1 MADSS
6 NLVFRKKVDNPSLG
20 GSGATGTWTAGLH
33 ALFDAVTPA
42 QATAGS
48 VEYRMVGISNTH
60 PTDTIEDLK
69 VYLSSASTS
78 ADTDIEFG
86 VPGVTVLNSTDVWPT
101 ALADESTAPAGV
113 TFYAA
118 GSLAT
123 AVEIGD
129 VPPLRTRILYLK
141 RVVTAGA
148 DALTTDTCTVTVTNR
163 VP

>member
-20 GSGATGTWTAGLH
+20 GSGTTGAWTAGLH

-42 QATAGS
+42 QAAAGS

-60 PTDTIEDLK
+60 ATDTIEDLK
-69 VYLSSASTS
+69 VYLSAATTS
-78 ADTDIEFG
+78 ADTNIEFG
-86 VPGVTVLNSTDVWPT
+86 VPGVTLLNSTDVWPT
-101 ALADESTAPAGV
+101 ALADESTAPGGV

-118 GSLAT
+118 GSLAA
-123 AVEIGD
+123 AVSLGD
-129 VPPLRTRILYLK
+129 IPALSTNILYLK

-148 DALTTDTCTVTVTNR
+148 ATLATDSCTITVTNR